1 MTQRRKAGCRQLN
14 MWHQKRD
21 PFVGSQ
27 APPHRGILILKCPPF
42 HHKIMC
48 QNTRSRQTRPAHFNF
63 LFVCQTAGELPN
75 MSAASQREALAVGE
89 RIVPRGGEP
98 TTTTF
103 THKKKRQMASESHVL
118 NFFPPRMLVILLVGL
133 RQLMSRWLNNKDS
146 ANCDTCF
153 TIQ

>member
-14 MWHQKRD
+14 MWHQKRH

-89 RIVPRGGEP
+89 RIVPRGGGNP
-98 TTTTF
+98 RPP
-103 THKKKRQMASESHVL
+103 HSHIKKKKKTNGIRESRTEFLSTENACHIIGWA
-118 NFFPPRMLVILLVGL
+118 PPADVEIV
-133 RQLMSRWLNNKDS
+133 K
-146 ANCDTCF
+146 
-153 TIQ
+153 

>member
-89 RIVPRGGEP
+89 RIVPRGGGGKP
-98 TTTTF
+98 TTTTLRRKKR
-103 THKKKRQMASESHVL
+103 KKKEKTNGIRESRTEFLSTENACHIIGWA
-118 NFFPPRMLVILLVGL
+118 PPADVEIV
-133 RQLMSRWLNNKDS
+133 K
-146 ANCDTCF
+146 
-153 TIQ
+153 